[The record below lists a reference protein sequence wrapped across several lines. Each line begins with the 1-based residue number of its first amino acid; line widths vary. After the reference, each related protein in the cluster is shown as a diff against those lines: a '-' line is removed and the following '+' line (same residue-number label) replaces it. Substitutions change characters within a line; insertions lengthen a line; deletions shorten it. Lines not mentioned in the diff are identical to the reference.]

1 MSPPRQGVFLWE
13 IPNTPELPEPVLLR
27 CRELLSQLLLAA
39 VSGTTEEESDEREDT
54 VDPHRA

>member
-13 IPNTPELPEPVLLR
+13 IPNTPELPEPTQER
-27 CRELLSQLLLAA
+27 CRELLSQLLLTA

-54 VDPHRA
+54 VDPYRA